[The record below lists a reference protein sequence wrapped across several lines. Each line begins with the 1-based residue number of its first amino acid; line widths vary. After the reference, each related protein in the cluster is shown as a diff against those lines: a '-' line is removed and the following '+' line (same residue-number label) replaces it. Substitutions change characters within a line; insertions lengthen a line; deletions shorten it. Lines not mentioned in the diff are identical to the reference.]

1 MPNADSARGFN
12 ESLFQRLFSKI
23 DSSSRRVTSPFFSK
37 NFRIIAIAGLY
48 NSIIES
54 ENLQNSKKFSK
65 IGPNFRILAISFS
78 AVPKIGN
85 FTLFAHTNWLVRA
98 GTSWYELEP
107 AGQYCLPIQ
116 IGWYELVRAGTVPDR
131 TKVQQA
137 YPVHVPRSTGKDDG
151 ARSRNRDSLDL
162 RRRRRRRRRDE
173 KRRRVRR
180 GKRTNE
186 GWRRRRRRRRRRRC
200 GTKVAVKRRGR

>member
-1 MPNADSARGFN
+1 MYPHRHTPSDGVLEIPYQDFPGTYQRTNTVPAECPNA
-12 ESLFQRLFSKI
+12 
-23 DSSSRRVTSPFFSK
+23 
-37 NFRIIAIAGLY
+37 AIVWV
-48 NSIIES
+48 NSIDQLVQAGTSWYELVRAGTYQKSVI
-54 ENLQNSKKFSK
+54 LHCLPIQ
-65 IGPNFRILAISFS
+65 IGWYELVRAGTSWY
-78 AVPKIGN
+78 VPKVGN
-85 FTLFAHTNWLVRA
+85 FTLFAHTNWLVR
-98 GTSWYELEP
+98 WY
-107 AGQYCLPIQ
+107 
-116 IGWYELVRAGTVPDR
+116 AGTVPDR

-186 GWRRRRRRRRRRRC
+186 GWRRRRRRRC